1 MTGHSLLQCPFFM
14 YWQQFIFFLTRIF
27 LQSCLSNFSNL
38 FTGQLLVAKCSLSIP
53 IPSSLIDVYFQLLF
67 HLTFQHLQE
76 VCGSIFSCGTLIFWD
91 GSANSSVPLLIK
103 FQRWCVASMSFIVK
117 AVQVV
122 GLGIFFVLFQLH
134 IVQVCF
140 LSQEAMVTA
149 LFILFSSPEKKIL
162 SIDMNLGQV
171 QNWDPRN

>member
-27 LQSCLSNFSNL
+27 LQSCLSNFSYL

-91 GSANSSVPLLIK
+91 GSANSSVPLMIK

-122 GLGIFFVLFQLH
+122 GLGIFFCPVL
-134 IVQVCF
+134 
-140 LSQEAMVTA
+140 VTHCPGMFSFSRSHGDSPFHSL
-149 LFILFSSPEKKIL
+149 LFTREE
-162 SIDMNLGQV
+162 NTQY
-171 QNWDPRN
+171 